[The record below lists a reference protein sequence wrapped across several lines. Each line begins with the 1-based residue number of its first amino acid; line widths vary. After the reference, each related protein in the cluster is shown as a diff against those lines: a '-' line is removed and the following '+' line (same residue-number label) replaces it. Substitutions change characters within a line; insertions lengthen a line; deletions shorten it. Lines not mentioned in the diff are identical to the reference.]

1 MIGTSDV
8 FSSTMTLSMPSAV
21 SADSRCSTVSTDTAF
36 QLCFRLEEPPEDS
49 PEARWVVRYLLQAR
63 DDSTAVINQSSIYV
77 FATSMMNIGNALASF
92 GNARIGI
99 DPEKL
104 PVYLNDI
111 DAEILAGEK
120 PLLAF

>member
-1 MIGTSDV
+1 MDIYI
-8 FSSTMTLSMPSAV
+8 STGSPQLE
-21 SADSRCSTVSTDTAF
+21 SRTAAIQQFVAFASQMSTQDET
-36 QLCFRLEEPPEDS
+36 
-49 PEARWVVRYLLQAR
+49 LLQAR

-120 PLLAF
+120 PVLAF